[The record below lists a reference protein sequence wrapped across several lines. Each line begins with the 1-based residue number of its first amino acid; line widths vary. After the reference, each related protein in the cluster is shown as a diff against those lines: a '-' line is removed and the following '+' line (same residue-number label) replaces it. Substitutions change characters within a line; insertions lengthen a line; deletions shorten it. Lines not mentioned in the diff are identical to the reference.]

1 MKFLLG
7 EMFKSRLDSFF
18 VLFKNRRYEWS
29 CVVDRVLSYRGRNRS
44 APKFVSLGPNGEY
57 FIRLENGRMWW
68 GGMSDVGNKRTRK
81 LGNGSSRS
89 TSGIVLLV
97 RAVH

>member
-1 MKFLLG
+1 
-7 EMFKSRLDSFF
+7 MFQSRLDSFF
-18 VLFKNRRYEWS
+18 VLFKNGRYEWS

-57 FIRLENGRMWW
+57 FIRLEDGRMWW

-81 LGNGSSRS
+81 LGNELKSLSFGDHYSWFARY
-89 TSGIVLLV
+89 
-97 RAVH
+97 AEE